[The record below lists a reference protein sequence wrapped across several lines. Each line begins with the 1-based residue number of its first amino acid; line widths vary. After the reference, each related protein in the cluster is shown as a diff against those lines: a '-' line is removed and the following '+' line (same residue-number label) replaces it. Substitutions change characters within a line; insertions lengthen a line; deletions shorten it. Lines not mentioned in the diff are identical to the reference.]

1 MDNRL
6 DQGIAQYQHQRSE
19 ILATL
24 EAYRAWLERYTD
36 VEAGQSLRLYD
47 LAESLK
53 RDKLLLAFVAE
64 FSRGKSELIN
74 ALFFADLKQRLLPSD
89 VGRTTM
95 CPTEL
100 FYDAD
105 SEPYLRLL
113 PIETRLRDDSI
124 SRLKRLPIEWSNIRL
139 DAADPEQMSTALRSL
154 ADVKKVAIAEAQAMG
169 LCDAGDA
176 ARAANGMVE
185 IPVWRYAMINF
196 PHPLL
201 KSGLAILDTPG
212 LNALGAEP
220 ELTLNTIPNAHGV
233 LFLLA
238 TDTGVTRSDLA
249 IWESSVRHHA
259 NHRVA
264 ILNKVDMLWDELKSE
279 AEIEQSISRQKL
291 DTAQQLQLAEDQVLA
306 LSAQKALLGKIRGDE
321 ALIRRSGI
329 GELESLLADKIIPD
343 RQAILYKSV
352 CNEVQTMASASR
364 QSVNMQLEGV
374 RQDLEQLSTFSGK
387 NREIVTNL
395 RDKLIKE
402 KSAYDAATV
411 NFKITRTLIQE
422 QGRLLLDALAEE
434 VLDEM
439 LVTGRARLEDCWTTP
454 GLVQGMNDLFA
465 RIIQRFHEVEDRAT
479 RIVELLDS
487 AYLRFHQEHGF
498 PLLSP
503 PQLTMDNCRQKLAV
517 LMLQVDQFG
526 HDPVN
531 LIMEKRF
538 MVKKFY
544 LSLVAEAR
552 GMFMLAK
559 TEADSWLRRS
569 LDPVVM
575 RIRDHK
581 KQLEIRIENIKQV
594 HDNLDNLQARTLALK
609 SQQATLELQQ
619 AEIGAILQGSAC
631 LAVMLT
637 DRGISL
643 N

>member
-1 MDNRL
+1 MDNGL
-6 DQGIAQYQHQRSE
+6 DQGIEQYQKRRNE

-24 EAYRAWLERYTD
+24 ESYRGWLERHTE

-74 ALFFADLKQRLLPSD
+74 ALFFSDLKQRLLPSD

-100 FYDAD
+100 FYDMD

-124 SRLKRLPIEWSNIRL
+124 SRLKRLPIEWSSVRL
-139 DAADPEQMSTALRSL
+139 EPDNAQQMSSAMGTL
-154 ADVKKVAIAEAQAMG
+154 ADVKRVSIADAQAMG
-169 LCDAGDA
+169 LCDADDVAKSVDGK
-176 ARAANGMVE
+176 VE
-185 IPVWRYAMINF
+185 VPVWRYAMINF

-220 ELTLNTIPNAHGV
+220 ELTLNTIPNAHAV

-238 TDTGVTRSDLA
+238 TDTGVTRSDLD
-249 IWESSVRHHA
+249 IWESSVRRHA
-259 NHRVA
+259 NYHVA
-264 ILNKVDMLWDELKSE
+264 ILNKVDMLWDDLKSD
-279 AEIEQSISRQKL
+279 ADIASSIQKQKAQ
-291 DTAQQLQLAEDQVLA
+291 TAQQLQLREDQVIA
-306 LSAQKALLGKIRGDE
+306 LSAQKALLGKIRGDK
-321 ALIRRSGI
+321 ALLQRSGI
-329 GELESLLADKIIPD
+329 AVLESLLADQIIPA
-343 RQAILYKSV
+343 RQAMLYKSV
-352 CNEVQTMASASR
+352 CSEVQTMANASR
-364 QSVNMQLEGV
+364 QNVAMQLEGV
-374 RQDLEQLSTFSGK
+374 RQDMEQLSAFSGK

-402 KSAYDAATV
+402 KSAYDATTM
-411 NFKITRTLIQE
+411 NFKVTRALIQE
-422 QGRLLLDALAEE
+422 QGRQLLDALAEE

-439 LVTGRARLEDCWTTP
+439 LVVGRASLEDCWTTP
-454 GLVQGMNDLFA
+454 GLVRGMNDLFA
-465 RIIQRFHEVEDRAT
+465 QIIQRFHDVEDRAAK
-479 RIVELLDS
+479 IVELLDA
-487 AYLRFHQEHGF
+487 AYLRFHREHGF
-498 PLLSP
+498 PLLNP
-503 PQLTMDNCRQKLAV
+503 PLLTLDSCRQKLAV
-517 LMLQVDQFG
+517 LMQQVDQFG
-526 HDPVN
+526 HDPAN

-544 LSLVAEAR
+544 LSLVAEAQ
-552 GMFMLAK
+552 GMFVLAK

-594 HDNLDNLQARTLALK
+594 HDNLDNLQARTIALK
-609 SQQATLELQQ
+609 GQQAMLEQQ
-619 AEIGAILQGSAC
+619 QREIGAILQG
-631 LAVMLT
+631 LT
-637 DRGISL
+637 CVNDIDVVGQV
-643 N
+643 

>member
-6 DQGIAQYQHQRSE
+6 DQGIAQYQQRRDA

-24 EAYRAWLERYTD
+24 ESYRAWLERYTE
-36 VEAGQSLRLYD
+36 VESGQSLRLYD

-95 CPTEL
+95 CHTEL

-124 SRLKRLPIEWSNIRL
+124 SRLKRLPIEWSSVRL
-139 DAADPEQMSTALRSL
+139 DPEDAQQMSTALRAL
-154 ADVKKVAIAEAQAMG
+154 ADVKRVAVADALAMG
-169 LCDAGDA
+169 LCDASDA
-176 ARAANGMVE
+176 EKSADGKIEVPA
-185 IPVWRYAMINF
+185 WRYAMINF

-212 LNALGAEP
+212 LNALGTEP

-233 LFLLA
+233 LFLLS
-238 TDTGVTRSDLA
+238 TDTGVTRSDLEV
-249 IWESSVRHHA
+249 WENSVRHHA
-259 NHRVA
+259 NHHVA
-264 ILNKVDMLWDELKSE
+264 ILNKVDMLWDELKTD
-279 AEIEQSISRQKL
+279 AEIAQSIHKQKEQ
-291 DTAQQLQLAEDQVLA
+291 TAQQLQLREDQVIA
-306 LSAQKALLGKIRGDE
+306 LSAQKALLGKIRGDQ
-321 ALIRRSGI
+321 ALVLRSGI
-329 GELESLLADKIIPD
+329 GVLESLLAEKIIPA
-343 RQAILYKSV
+343 RQAMLYKSV
-352 CNEVQTMASASR
+352 CAETHTMANASW
-364 QSVNMQLEGV
+364 QGVSMQLDGV
-374 RQDLEQLSTFSGK
+374 RQDLEQLSAFSGK

-402 KSAYDAATV
+402 KSAYDATTV

-422 QGRLLLDALAEE
+422 QGRMLLDALSEE

-439 LVTGRARLEDCWTTP
+439 LVSGRASLEDCWTTP

-465 RIIQRFHEVEDRAT
+465 QIIVRFHEVEGRST
-479 RIVELLDS
+479 KIVELLDA

-503 PQLTMDNCRQKLAV
+503 PQLTMDNCRQKMAV
-517 LMLQVDQFG
+517 LMQQVNQFG

-544 LSLVAEAR
+544 LSLVAEAQ
-552 GMFMLAK
+552 GMFGLARS
-559 TEADSWLRRS
+559 EADSWLRRS

-594 HDNLDNLQARTLALK
+594 HDNLDNLLARTIALK
-609 SQQATLELQQ
+609 AQQATLEQQ
-619 AEIGAILQGSAC
+619 QREIAVIVQSSNCMDASDSA
-631 LAVMLT
+631 LT
-637 DRGISL
+637 I
-643 N
+643 

>member
-1 MDNRL
+1 MDNGL
-6 DQGIAQYQHQRSE
+6 DQGIEQYQKRRNE

-24 EAYRAWLERYTD
+24 ESYRGWLERHTE

-100 FYDAD
+100 FYDMD

-124 SRLKRLPIEWSNIRL
+124 SRLKRLPIEWSSVRL
-139 DAADPEQMSTALRSL
+139 EPDNAQQMSSAMGTL
-154 ADVKKVAIAEAQAMG
+154 ADVKRVSIADAQAMG
-169 LCDAGDA
+169 LCDADDVAKSVDGK
-176 ARAANGMVE
+176 VE
-185 IPVWRYAMINF
+185 VPVWRYAMINF

-220 ELTLNTIPNAHGV
+220 ELTLNTIPNAHAV

-238 TDTGVTRSDLA
+238 TDTGVTRSDLD
-249 IWESSVRHHA
+249 IWESSVRRHA
-259 NHRVA
+259 NYHVA
-264 ILNKVDMLWDELKSE
+264 ILNKVDMLWDDLKSD
-279 AEIEQSISRQKL
+279 AEIASSIQKQKAQ
-291 DTAQQLQLAEDQVLA
+291 TAQQLQLREDQVIA
-306 LSAQKALLGKIRGDE
+306 LSAQKALLGKIRGDK
-321 ALIRRSGI
+321 ALLQRSGI
-329 GELESLLADKIIPD
+329 AVLESLLADQIIPA
-343 RQAILYKSV
+343 RQAMLYKSV
-352 CNEVQTMASASR
+352 CSEVQTMANASR
-364 QSVNMQLEGV
+364 QNVAMQLDGV
-374 RQDLEQLSTFSGK
+374 RQDMEQLSAFSGK

-402 KSAYDAATV
+402 KSAYDATTM
-411 NFKITRTLIQE
+411 NFKVTRALIQE
-422 QGRLLLDALAEE
+422 QGRQLLDALAEE

-439 LVTGRARLEDCWTTP
+439 LVVGRASLEDCWTTP
-454 GLVQGMNDLFA
+454 GLVRGMNDLFA
-465 RIIQRFHEVEDRAT
+465 QIIQRFHDVEDRAAK
-479 RIVELLDS
+479 IVELLDA
-487 AYLRFHQEHGF
+487 AYLRFHREHGF
-498 PLLSP
+498 PLLNP
-503 PQLTMDNCRQKLAV
+503 PLLTLDSCRQKLAV
-517 LMLQVDQFG
+517 LMQQVDQFG
-526 HDPVN
+526 RDPAN

-544 LSLVAEAR
+544 LSLVAEAQ
-552 GMFMLAK
+552 GMFVLAK

-594 HDNLDNLQARTLALK
+594 HDNLDNLQARTIALK
-609 SQQATLELQQ
+609 GQQAMLEQQ
-619 AEIGAILQGSAC
+619 QREIGVILQGLICMADTD
-631 LAVMLT
+631 LAGQV
-637 DRGISL
+637 
-643 N
+643 

>member
-6 DQGIAQYQHQRSE
+6 DQGIAQYQHQRGE

-36 VEAGQSLRLYD
+36 VESGQSLRLYD

-74 ALFFADLKQRLLPSD
+74 ALFFSDLKQRLLPSD

-100 FYDAD
+100 FYDVD

-124 SRLKRLPIEWSNIRL
+124 SRLKRLSIEWSSIRL
-139 DAADPEQMSTALRSL
+139 DPADPQQMSTALRSL
-154 ADVKKVAIAEAQAMG
+154 ADVKRVAGAEAQAMG
-169 LCDAGDA
+169 LCDDVDA
-176 ARAANGMVE
+176 VKSRDGMVE

-212 LNALGAEP
+212 LNALGSEP

-238 TDTGVTRSDLA
+238 TDTGVTRSDLE

-259 NHRVA
+259 NHHVA

-279 AEIEQSISRQKL
+279 AEIEQSINKQKR

-306 LSAQKALLGKIRGDE
+306 LSAQKALLGKIRGDQ
-321 ALIRRSGI
+321 ALIQRSGI
-329 GELESLLADKIIPD
+329 GALESLLADKIIPD

-352 CNEVQTMASASR
+352 CNEVQTMAAASR

-374 RQDLEQLSTFSGK
+374 RQDLEQLSAFSGK

-402 KSAYDAATV
+402 KSAYDATTT

-439 LVTGRARLEDCWTTP
+439 LVAGRARLEDCWTTP

-465 RIIQRFHEVEDRAT
+465 QIIQRFHEVEDRAT

-609 SQQATLELQQ
+609 SQQATLEQQ
-619 AEIGAILQGSAC
+619 QDEIGVILQGSAC
-631 LAVMLT
+631 LSAT
-637 DRGISL
+637 APCQI
-643 N
+643 

>member
-1 MDNRL
+1 MDSRL
-6 DQGIAQYQHQRSE
+6 DQGIAQYQRQRGE

-24 EAYRAWLERYTD
+24 ESYRAWLERYTD
-36 VEAGQSLRLYD
+36 VESGQSLRLYD

-124 SRLKRLPIEWSNIRL
+124 SRLKRLSIEWSSIRL
-139 DAADPEQMSTALRSL
+139 DPADPQQMSAALRSL
-154 ADVKKVAIAEAQAMG
+154 ADVKRVAVAEAQAMG
-169 LCDAGDA
+169 LCDAGDIVKSHD
-176 ARAANGMVE
+176 GMVE

-212 LNALGAEP
+212 LNALGSEP

-238 TDTGVTRSDLA
+238 TDTGVTRSDLE
-249 IWESSVRHHA
+249 IWENSVRHHA
-259 NHRVA
+259 NHHVA

-279 AEIEQSISRQKL
+279 AEIEQSIHKQKQH
-291 DTAQQLQLAEDQVLA
+291 TAQQLQLAEDQVLA
-306 LSAQKALLGKIRGDE
+306 LSAQKALLGKIRGDQ
-321 ALIRRSGI
+321 ALIQRSGI
-329 GELESLLADKIIPD
+329 GALESLLADKIIPD
-343 RQAILYKSV
+343 RQVILYKSV
-352 CNEVQTMASASR
+352 CNEVQTMAGASR

-374 RQDLEQLSTFSGK
+374 RQDLEQLSAFSGK
-387 NREIVTNL
+387 NCEIVTNL

-402 KSAYDAATV
+402 KSAYDATTM

-439 LVTGRARLEDCWTTP
+439 LVAGRARLEDCWTTP

-465 RIIQRFHEVEDRAT
+465 QIIQRFHEVEDRAT
-479 RIVELLDS
+479 RIVELLDA

-609 SQQATLELQQ
+609 SQQATLEQQQ
-619 AEIGAILQGSAC
+619 AEIGVILQGSAC
-631 LAVMLT
+631 LSATVASQ
-637 DRGISL
+637 I
-643 N
+643 

>member
-6 DQGIAQYQHQRSE
+6 DQGIAQYQHERGE

-36 VEAGQSLRLYD
+36 VESGQSLRLYD

-124 SRLKRLPIEWSNIRL
+124 SRLKRLSIEWSSIRL
-139 DAADPEQMSTALRSL
+139 DPADPQQMSAALRSL
-154 ADVKKVAIAEAQAMG
+154 ADVKRVAIAEAQAMG
-169 LCDAGDA
+169 LCDTGDA
-176 ARAANGMVE
+176 AKSGDGMVE

-212 LNALGAEP
+212 LNALGSEP

-238 TDTGVTRSDLA
+238 TDTGVTRSDRE

-259 NHRVA
+259 NHHVA

-279 AEIEQSISRQKL
+279 AEIEQSIHKQKR

-306 LSAQKALLGKIRGDE
+306 LSAQKALLGKIRGDQ

-329 GELESLLADKIIPD
+329 GALESLLADKIIPD

-352 CNEVQTMASASR
+352 CNEVQTMASVSS

-402 KSAYDAATV
+402 KSAYDATTT

-439 LVTGRARLEDCWTTP
+439 LVAGRARLEDCWTTP

-465 RIIQRFHEVEDRAT
+465 QIIQRFHEVEDRAS
-479 RIVELLDS
+479 RIVELLDA

-609 SQQATLELQQ
+609 SQQATLEQQQ
-619 AEIGAILQGSAC
+619 AEIGVILQGSAC
-631 LAVMLT
+631 LSVTGAS
-637 DRGISL
+637 RI
-643 N
+643 

>member
-6 DQGIAQYQHQRSE
+6 DQGIAQYQHQRGE

-36 VEAGQSLRLYD
+36 VESGQSLRLYD

-74 ALFFADLKQRLLPSD
+74 ALFFSDLKQRLLPSD

-100 FYDAD
+100 FYDVD

-124 SRLKRLPIEWSNIRL
+124 SRLKRLSIEWSSIRL
-139 DAADPEQMSTALRSL
+139 DPADPQQMSTALRSL
-154 ADVKKVAIAEAQAMG
+154 ADVKRVAVAEAQAMG
-169 LCDAGDA
+169 LCDDVDA
-176 ARAANGMVE
+176 VKSRDGMVE

-212 LNALGAEP
+212 LNALGSEP

-238 TDTGVTRSDLA
+238 TDTGVTRSDLE

-259 NHRVA
+259 NHHVA

-279 AEIEQSISRQKL
+279 AEIEQSINKQKR

-306 LSAQKALLGKIRGDE
+306 LSAQKALLGKIRGDQ
-321 ALIRRSGI
+321 ALIQRSGI
-329 GELESLLADKIIPD
+329 GALESLLADKIIPD

-352 CNEVQTMASASR
+352 CNEVQTMAAASR

-374 RQDLEQLSTFSGK
+374 RQDLEQLSAFSGK

-402 KSAYDAATV
+402 KSAYDATTT

-439 LVTGRARLEDCWTTP
+439 LVAGRARLEDCWTTP

-465 RIIQRFHEVEDRAT
+465 QIIQRFHEVEDRAT

-609 SQQATLELQQ
+609 SQQATLEQQ
-619 AEIGAILQGSAC
+619 QDEIGVILQGSAC
-631 LAVMLT
+631 LSAT
-637 DRGISL
+637 APCQI
-643 N
+643 

>member
-6 DQGIAQYQHQRSE
+6 DQGIAQYQHQRGE

-36 VEAGQSLRLYD
+36 VESGQSLRLYD

-74 ALFFADLKQRLLPSD
+74 ALFFSDLKQRLLPSD

-100 FYDAD
+100 FYDVD

-124 SRLKRLPIEWSNIRL
+124 SRLKRLSIEWSSIRL
-139 DAADPEQMSTALRSL
+139 DPADPQQMSTALRSL
-154 ADVKKVAIAEAQAMG
+154 ADVKRVAGAEAQAMG
-169 LCDAGDA
+169 LCDDVDA
-176 ARAANGMVE
+176 VKSRDGMVE

-212 LNALGAEP
+212 LNALGSEP

-238 TDTGVTRSDLA
+238 TDTGVTRSDLE

-259 NHRVA
+259 NHHVA

-279 AEIEQSISRQKL
+279 AEIEQSINKQKR

-306 LSAQKALLGKIRGDE
+306 LSAQKALLGKIRGDQ
-321 ALIRRSGI
+321 ALIQRSGI
-329 GELESLLADKIIPD
+329 GALESLLADKIIPD

-352 CNEVQTMASASR
+352 CNEVQTMAAASR

-374 RQDLEQLSTFSGK
+374 RQDLEQLSAFSGK

-402 KSAYDAATV
+402 KSAYDATTT

-439 LVTGRARLEDCWTTP
+439 LVAGRARLEDCWTTP

-465 RIIQRFHEVEDRAT
+465 QIIQRFHEVEDRAT

-609 SQQATLELQQ
+609 SQQATLEQQQ
-619 AEIGAILQGSAC
+619 AEIGVILQGSAC
-631 LAVMLT
+631 LSATALCQ
-637 DRGISL
+637 I
-643 N
+643 

>member
-6 DQGIAQYQHQRSE
+6 DQGIAQYQQRRDA

-24 EAYRAWLERYTD
+24 ESYRAWLERYTE
-36 VEAGQSLRLYD
+36 VESGQSLRLYD

-124 SRLKRLPIEWSNIRL
+124 SRLKRLPIEWSSVRL
-139 DAADPEQMSTALRSL
+139 DPEDAQQMSTALRAL
-154 ADVKKVAIAEAQAMG
+154 ADVKRVAVADALAMG
-169 LCDAGDA
+169 LCDASDA
-176 ARAANGMVE
+176 EKSADGKIEVPA
-185 IPVWRYAMINF
+185 WRYAMINF

-212 LNALGAEP
+212 LNALGTEP

-233 LFLLA
+233 LFLLS
-238 TDTGVTRSDLA
+238 TDTGVTRSDLEV
-249 IWESSVRHHA
+249 WENSVRHHA
-259 NHRVA
+259 NHHVA
-264 ILNKVDMLWDELKSE
+264 ILNKVDMLWDELKTD
-279 AEIEQSISRQKL
+279 AEIAQSIHKQKEQ
-291 DTAQQLQLAEDQVLA
+291 TAQQLQLREDQVIA
-306 LSAQKALLGKIRGDE
+306 LSAQKALLGKIRGDQ
-321 ALIRRSGI
+321 ALVTRSGI
-329 GELESLLADKIIPD
+329 GVLESLLADKIIPA
-343 RQAILYKSV
+343 RQAMLYQSV
-352 CNEVQTMASASR
+352 CAETHAMANASR
-364 QSVNMQLEGV
+364 QSVSMQLDGV
-374 RQDLEQLSTFSGK
+374 RQDLEQLSAFSGK

-402 KSAYDAATV
+402 KSAYDATTV

-422 QGRLLLDALAEE
+422 QGRMLLDALSEE

-439 LVTGRARLEDCWTTP
+439 LVSGRASLEDCWTTP

-465 RIIQRFHEVEDRAT
+465 QIIVRFHEVEGRST
-479 RIVELLDS
+479 KIVELLDA

-503 PQLTMDNCRQKLAV
+503 PQLTMDNCRQKMAV
-517 LMLQVDQFG
+517 LMQQVNQFG

-544 LSLVAEAR
+544 LSLVAEAQ
-552 GMFMLAK
+552 GMFGLARS
-559 TEADSWLRRS
+559 EADSWLRRS

-594 HDNLDNLQARTLALK
+594 HDNLDNLLARTIALK
-609 SQQATLELQQ
+609 AQQAALEQQ
-619 AEIGAILQGSAC
+619 QREIAVIVQSSNCMDASDSA
-631 LAVMLT
+631 LT
-637 DRGISL
+637 I
-643 N
+643 

>member
-6 DQGIAQYQHQRSE
+6 DQGIALYQQQRDE

-24 EAYRAWLERYTD
+24 ESYRAWLERYTE
-36 VEAGQSLRLYD
+36 VESGQSLRLYD

-124 SRLKRLPIEWSNIRL
+124 SRLKRLPIEWSSIRL
-139 DAADPEQMSTALRSL
+139 DPADPQQMSTALRSL
-154 ADVKKVAIAEAQAMG
+154 ADVKRVDIAEAQAMG
-169 LCDAGDA
+169 LGDAGDA
-176 ARAANGMVE
+176 AKSADGKVE
-185 IPVWRYAMINF
+185 VPAWRYAMINF

-212 LNALGAEP
+212 LNALGSEP

-238 TDTGVTRSDLA
+238 TDTGVTRSDLEV
-249 IWESSVRHHA
+249 WENSVRHHA
-259 NHRVA
+259 NHHVA
-264 ILNKVDMLWDELKSE
+264 ILNKVDMLWDDLKTDD
-279 AEIEQSISRQKL
+279 EIEQSIRKQKQQ
-291 DTAQQLQLAEDQVLA
+291 TAQQLQLAENQVLA

-321 ALIRRSGI
+321 ALIQRSGI
-329 GELESLLADKIIPD
+329 GALESLLADEIIPA
-343 RQAILYKSV
+343 RQTMLYKSV
-352 CNEVQTMASASR
+352 SNEVQTMVSASR
-364 QSVNMQLEGV
+364 QNVSMQLEGV
-374 RQDLEQLSTFSGK
+374 RQDLEQLSAFSGK

-402 KSAYDAATV
+402 KSAYDATTM

-439 LVTGRARLEDCWTTP
+439 LVAGRARLEDCWTTP
-454 GLVQGMNDLFA
+454 GLVQGMSDLFA
-465 RIIQRFHEVEDRAT
+465 QIIQRFHEVEDRAS
-479 RIVELLDS
+479 RIVELLDT
-487 AYLRFHQEHGF
+487 AYLRFHREHGF

-517 LMLQVDQFG
+517 LMQQVDQFG

-552 GMFMLAK
+552 GMFLLAK

-594 HDNLDNLQARTLALK
+594 HDNLDNLQARTIALK
-609 SQQATLELQQ
+609 GQQATLEQQ
-619 AEIGAILQGSAC
+619 QREIGIILKGLSSMTSADAAG
-631 LAVMLT
+631 L
-637 DRGISL
+637 I
-643 N
+643 

>member
-6 DQGIAQYQHQRSE
+6 DQGIAQYQQRRDA

-24 EAYRAWLERYTD
+24 ESYRAWLERYTE
-36 VEAGQSLRLYD
+36 VESGQSLRLYD

-124 SRLKRLPIEWSNIRL
+124 SRLKRLPIEWSSVRL
-139 DAADPEQMSTALRSL
+139 DPEDAQQMSTALRAL
-154 ADVKKVAIAEAQAMG
+154 ADVKRVAVADALAMG
-169 LCDAGDA
+169 LCDASDA
-176 ARAANGMVE
+176 EKSADGKIEVPA
-185 IPVWRYAMINF
+185 WRYAMINF

-212 LNALGAEP
+212 LNALGTEP

-233 LFLLA
+233 LFLLS
-238 TDTGVTRSDLA
+238 TDTGVTRSDLEV
-249 IWESSVRHHA
+249 WENSVRHHA
-259 NHRVA
+259 NHHVA
-264 ILNKVDMLWDELKSE
+264 ILNKVDMLWDELKTD
-279 AEIEQSISRQKL
+279 AEIAQSIHKQKEQ
-291 DTAQQLQLAEDQVLA
+291 TAQQLQLREDQVIA
-306 LSAQKALLGKIRGDE
+306 LSAQKALLGKIRGDQ
-321 ALIRRSGI
+321 ALVARSGI
-329 GELESLLADKIIPD
+329 GVLESLLAEKIIPA
-343 RQAILYKSV
+343 RQALLYKSV
-352 CNEVQTMASASR
+352 CAETHTMANASR
-364 QSVNMQLEGV
+364 QSVAMQLDGV
-374 RQDLEQLSTFSGK
+374 RQDLEQLSAFSGK

-402 KSAYDAATV
+402 KSAYDATTV

-422 QGRLLLDALAEE
+422 QGRMLLDALSEE

-439 LVTGRARLEDCWTTP
+439 LVSGRASLEDCWTTP

-465 RIIQRFHEVEDRAT
+465 QIIVRFHEVEGRST
-479 RIVELLDS
+479 KIVELLDA

-503 PQLTMDNCRQKLAV
+503 PQLTMDNCRQKMAV
-517 LMLQVDQFG
+517 LMQQVNQFG

-544 LSLVAEAR
+544 LSLVAEAQ
-552 GMFMLAK
+552 GMFGLARS
-559 TEADSWLRRS
+559 EADSWLRRS

-594 HDNLDNLQARTLALK
+594 HDNLDNLLARTIALK
-609 SQQATLELQQ
+609 AQQATLEQQ
-619 AEIGAILQGSAC
+619 QREIAVIVQSSNCMDASDSA
-631 LAVMLT
+631 LT
-637 DRGISL
+637 I
-643 N
+643 